1 MANSKVS
8 CSVARTIIGCNGDT
22 LDSAPIEKQF
32 GIRNEQRQDARRARR
47 IIEPKQQ
54 RDCRRGGLSHV
65 LPKSFPFRRPRWF
78 VDGSACPGESQ
89 TNEAQP
95 HASEWLLF
103 KKTCFKQTRFPSARL
118 CECTPSLTPP
128 HGKLHCQTTRPNEK
142 KKHVKNT
149 EVDTLAQ
156 GADSY
161 CNGQLVRGG
170 ASPGRPAKLKKH
182 TFFGLQQKSSVERK
196 SRLRVVLLTVKTTG
210 TL

>member
-1 MANSKVS
+1 MHSPPLGGLRPSGLAPLRERKKKLKSNCGSKNGRVLAALRSVPLAALCATRVMANSKVS

-142 KKHVKNT
+142 KNT
-149 EVDTLAQ
+149 SKTL
-156 GADSY
+156 
-161 CNGQLVRGG
+161 
-170 ASPGRPAKLKKH
+170 
-182 TFFGLQQKSSVERK
+182 KS
-196 SRLRVVLLTVKTTG
+196 